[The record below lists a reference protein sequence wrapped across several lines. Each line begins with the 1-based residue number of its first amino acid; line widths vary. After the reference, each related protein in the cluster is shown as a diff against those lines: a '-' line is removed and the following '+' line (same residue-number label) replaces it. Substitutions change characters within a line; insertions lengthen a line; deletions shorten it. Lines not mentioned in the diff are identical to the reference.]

1 MRLIAAAFDDEVAAE
16 AARAGLVHTYGR
28 ESIGL
33 SVAPLGRAYDPA
45 GPAAILAGR
54 FDEAVVD
61 AVTADVED
69 LGGRVVIDIDE
80 ARATA

>member
-16 AARAGLVHTYGR
+16 AARAGLVRAYGR

-33 SVAPLGRAYDPA
+33 SVAPLGRASDPS

-54 FDEAVVD
+54 FAEDVVE